1 MSSRYF
7 AAAAIM
13 ARAESFTVEGAWPSA
28 QLIVPSALALLLAV
42 FDHLKKDIACTSKQ
56 KPLARFFKIR
66 PGVEGA
72 ELVSAAHRCGPRLPE
87 CLL

>member
-13 ARAESFTVEGAWPSA
+13 ARAESFTVDGAWPSA

-42 FDHLKKDIACTSKQ
+42 FDHLKKVIACSSKH
-56 KPLARFFKIR
+56 KAPCRAFRNSSGL
-66 PGVEGA
+66 G
-72 ELVSAAHRCGPRLPE
+72 RCGS
-87 CLL
+87 